1 MGDITTRRQEIRDAL
16 VHRSTERIIAAVDAG
31 HTMAQM
37 RLTDKDKAALAVADR
52 GETPSTMSVPG
63 CSQSSPPPQQKSQLD
78 ILDRQTNP
86 ILWLTNDLRNEEMQ
100 RYSHPMPTALPD
112 SQTPGVNHQPRPAAL
127 LSFDHGHIYAD
138 FGQVHTR

>member
-52 GETPSTMSVPG
+52 GETPSTMSVPDARRVRRHPNRNR
-63 CSQSSPPPQQKSQLD
+63 S
-78 ILDRQTNP
+78 
-86 ILWLTNDLRNEEMQ
+86 LT
-100 RYSHPMPTALPD
+100 S
-112 SQTPGVNHQPRPAAL
+112 
-127 LSFDHGHIYAD
+127 
-138 FGQVHTR
+138 